1 MKEKIVL
8 IDWDDASSNSGYW
21 DDHRL
26 EDFGL
31 VRNQSVGHLIRSDRK
46 QVVIAMD
53 RWRDGDRRY
62 RTIATIPRGMIKK
75 ITYL

>member
-1 MKEKIVL
+1 MKDKIVS
-8 IDWDDASSNSGYW
+8 IEWDDASSNSGYW

-26 EDFGL
+26 EDFSL
-31 VRNQSVGHLIRSDRK
+31 VHNCSVGHLIRRDRK
-46 QVVIAMD
+46 QVVIAME

-62 RTIATIPRGMIKK
+62 RTTETIPRGMIKK